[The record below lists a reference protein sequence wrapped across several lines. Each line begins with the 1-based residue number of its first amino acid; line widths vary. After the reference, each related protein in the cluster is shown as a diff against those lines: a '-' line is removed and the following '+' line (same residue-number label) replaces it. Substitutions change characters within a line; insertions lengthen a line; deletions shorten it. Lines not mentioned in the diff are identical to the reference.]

1 LKKNTF
7 MMHKIRLVPF
17 KIVVV
22 LCGLFLLLGLVSLHF
37 LWPLMI
43 LFPVAALGLWDLR
56 QPDHSLLR
64 NYPIWGHLRYL
75 IEAFGPELRQYIVEH
90 NREGMPFNRDFR
102 SLVYQ
107 RSKNIEAK
115 KPFGTELDVY
125 GPGYIWVSHS
135 MSPAEVAKEQPRVT
149 IGGSQCSQPYSASV
163 FNISAMSYGSLSG
176 NAILALNKGAK
187 AGGFYHTTGEGGISR
202 YHRKYGGDLTW
213 QIGSGYFGCRREDA
227 TFSPELFAEQACDEQ
242 VKMIEIKLSQGA
254 KPGHGGILPAAKIT
268 QEIADTRKIPMGQDC
283 NSPAYHSAFSNP
295 IELLEFVAILRELS
309 GGKPVGFKFCVGHPW
324 EFLAICK
331 AMIKTGIH
339 PDFIVVDGGEG
350 GTGAAP
356 LEFSDRVGFPLV
368 EGLIFVHN
376 ALIGV
381 GLRDQIR
388 IGASGK
394 VAAAGLI
401 AGTIAL
407 GADWANAAR
416 SFMFCLGCI
425 QAQQCHTNHCP
436 VGVATSDQ
444 SLQQALVVEE
454 KAQRVANYHRNNL
467 KMLNEITAAAGLD
480 HPSQM
485 KPWHIYT
492 RRGGSTIQTFADIY
506 PNLAAGELLGSI
518 KHPVYARFWPMA
530 QAESFAPQS

>member
-1 LKKNTF
+1 
-7 MMHKIRLVPF
+7 MEHKIRLVPL
-17 KIVVV
+17 KAVVI
-22 LCGLFLLLGLVSLHF
+22 LCVLFLLLGIVSLHF

-43 LFPVAALGLWDLR
+43 LLPLAALGMWDLQQR
-56 QPDHSLLR
+56 QHSLLR
-64 NYPIWGHLRYL
+64 NYPIWGHFRYL
-75 IEAFGPELRQYIVEH
+75 IEAFGPAIRQYIVEH

-125 GPGYIWVSHS
+125 APSYIWMSHS
-135 MSPAEVAKEQPRVT
+135 MVPTPVVTEQPRVT
-149 IGGSQCSQPYSASV
+149 IGGPQCNQPYSASV
-163 FNISAMSYGSLSG
+163 LNISAMSYGSLSG
-176 NAILALNKGAK
+176 NAIMALNKGAK
-187 AGGFYHTTGEGGISR
+187 IDNFYHTTGEGGISR
-202 YHRKYGGDLTW
+202 YHREYGGDLTW
-213 QIGSGYFGCRREDA
+213 QIGSGYFGCRHEDGS
-227 TFSPELFAEQACDEQ
+227 FCPELFAEQASDEQ
-242 VKMIEIKLSQGA
+242 VKMIEVKLSQGA

-268 QEIADTRKIPMGQDC
+268 AEIAETRKISIGQDC
-283 NSPAYHSAFSNP
+283 ISPAYHSTFSNP
-295 IELLEFVAILRELS
+295 IELLEFLARLRKLS

-331 AMIKTGIH
+331 AMLQTSIY

-368 EGLIFVHN
+368 EGMIFVHN

-381 GLRDQIR
+381 GLRDQVR

-394 VAAAGLI
+394 VATAGLI
-401 AGTIAL
+401 AGAIAL

-425 QAQQCHTNHCP
+425 QAQQCHSNHCP
-436 VGVATSDQ
+436 VGVATSDPE
-444 SLQQALVVEE
+444 LQKALVVEE
-454 KAQRVANYHRNNL
+454 KAQRVANYHRNSL
-467 KMLNEITAAAGLD
+467 KVLNEITAAAGLD

-485 KPWHIYT
+485 KPWHLYT
-492 RRGGSTIQTFADIY
+492 RRGVEAIQTYADIY
-506 PNLAAGELLGSI
+506 PNLVEGELLDSI
-518 KHPVYARFWPMA
+518 THPVYARFWPMA
-530 QAESFAPQS
+530 QAESFAPLP